1 MQVAIVVLL
10 ALVPHSLQ
18 RKTWC
23 VGFAAY
29 PLVRTRTYGAWLA
42 DHKELKWVGVVKR
55 RRFFFVISNLPTG
68 GEKRELRV
76 GSGYAHASCKSFA
89 RNRGPVRGVLPFSIA
104 KWLQRKKAFFKLVST
119 INWM

>member
-29 PLVRTRTYGAWLA
+29 PLARTRIYGAFLA

-55 RRFFFVISNLPTG
+55 RRFFFVISNLPNG
-68 GEKRELRV
+68 GEKRGLMAR
-76 GSGYAHASCKSFA
+76 SGYTRASCKSFA

-104 KWLQRKKAFFKLVST
+104 KWS
-119 INWM
+119 